1 MTKRPTGASDMVTSG
16 RGVVWSALAVSV
28 GTLVCCALPA
38 LLVLLGL
45 GTTVAAVVSA
55 APWLVAL
62 SRHKG
67 WVFLAAGLLILGSRL
82 YVRVLAP
89 RLAPDGAACPLPLGR
104 ATRIAWLVSV
114 AVYGVGFF
122 VAYLLGPI
130 LTWLDG

>member
-1 MTKRPTGASDMVTSG
+1 MPER
-16 RGVVWSALAVSV
+16 RGPVWAALAASV

-67 WVFLAAGLLILGSRL
+67 WVFLAAGALIVGSRL
-82 YVRVLAP
+82 YARHVAP
-89 RLAPDGAACPLPLGR
+89 RVVDDGAACPLPLSR
-104 ATRIAWLVSV
+104 VTRVAWWTSV
-114 AVYGVGFF
+114 VLYAAGAF
-122 VAYLLGPI
+122 VAYALGP
-130 LTWLDG
+130 LLARLDA